1 LSTEQ
6 VDARMYA
13 RRLKNASAR
22 VVEAKTALEDNVRA
36 ANSAG
41 LSLRTIAVAAGLS
54 HERVRQIVKAGE

>member
-1 LSTEQ
+1 
-6 VDARMYA
+6 MYA